1 MRGRRSDRGR
11 GVRRPRR
18 ATRRAGGA
26 GRRRVERTRDA
37 RCVAGGRGRSR
48 RGRAGARRRRRA
60 RGSSGN
66 TPRSTE
72 LRHGDRRGRSGG
84 GTARAGREVP
94 RVARAHL
101 AERRGAVV
109 RGGEQPKGERTRAC
123 SACVRM
129 ASATRRGVGTFPP
142 TGEYEKG
149 VGKIQTGWLRGASAN
164 ARVGGNPRVVNPGRK
179 LATPSAPRGRSK
191 ARDPRVINPSGF
203 PEPVAA
209 PEISKSAV
217 RPERTSHDADARP
230 SSIGPPSPLGRAT
243 ARARAAPRLDRAN
256 DSRARVSVV
265 GFRPA
270 RAERRR
276 PRGRAAAP
284 STGVSEPPRRAR
296 RSGSDAAR
304 RRRSGTQAAN
314 RSSTNGA
321 RSSVHAGSRTPR
333 KKSGESRVFS

>member
-1 MRGRRSDRGR
+1 M
-11 GVRRPRR
+11 
-18 ATRRAGGA
+18 
-26 GRRRVERTRDA
+26 
-37 RCVAGGRGRSR
+37 
-48 RGRAGARRRRRA
+48 
-60 RGSSGN
+60 
-66 TPRSTE
+66 
-72 LRHGDRRGRSGG
+72 
-84 GTARAGREVP
+84 
-94 RVARAHL
+94 
-101 AERRGAVV
+101 

-179 LATPSAPRGRSK
+179 LATPSAPGGDRKRETLELLIRPVS
-191 ARDPRVINPSGF
+191 PNPS
-203 PEPVAA
+203 P
-209 PEISKSAV
+209 
-217 RPERTSHDADARP
+217 RPRSRN
-230 SSIGPPSPLGRAT
+230 PPFDPNGRATTRTLVHPSDGWT
-243 ARARAAPRLDRAN
+243 ARARAAPRLDRAK
-256 DSRARVSVV
+256 DSRARVSIV

-321 RSSVHAGSRTPR
+321 RSSVHARFANR
-333 KKSGESRVFS
+333 KKKKWRIACFFVTAHCAFWLRSRDPISFEPATTPARFRSLGAFVLCTKKIV

>member
-1 MRGRRSDRGR
+1 M
-11 GVRRPRR
+11 
-18 ATRRAGGA
+18 
-26 GRRRVERTRDA
+26 
-37 RCVAGGRGRSR
+37 
-48 RGRAGARRRRRA
+48 
-60 RGSSGN
+60 
-66 TPRSTE
+66 
-72 LRHGDRRGRSGG
+72 
-84 GTARAGREVP
+84 
-94 RVARAHL
+94 
-101 AERRGAVV
+101 

-149 VGKIQTGWLRGASAN
+149 VGKIQTGWLRGTSAN

-209 PEISKSAV
+209 APEISKSAV

-230 SSIGPPSPLGRAT
+230 SSIGPPSPLGRVDG
-243 ARARAAPRLDRAN
+243 ARARRAAPRPRERFARAGIGRGVQAGAR
-256 DSRARVSVV
+256 RAAT
-265 GFRPA
+265 PA
-270 RAERRR
+270 RARRGALDGR
-276 PRGRAAAP
+276 FRAAAEGA
-284 STGVSEPPRRAR
+284 SVRVRRRAA
-296 RSGSDAAR
+296 GVG
-304 RRRSGTQAAN
+304 SGTQAAN
-314 RSSTNGA
+314 RSST

>member
-1 MRGRRSDRGR
+1 M
-11 GVRRPRR
+11 
-18 ATRRAGGA
+18 
-26 GRRRVERTRDA
+26 
-37 RCVAGGRGRSR
+37 
-48 RGRAGARRRRRA
+48 
-60 RGSSGN
+60 
-66 TPRSTE
+66 
-72 LRHGDRRGRSGG
+72 
-84 GTARAGREVP
+84 
-94 RVARAHL
+94 
-101 AERRGAVV
+101 

-230 SSIGPPSPLGRAT
+230 SSIGPPSPLGRVDG
-243 ARARAAPRLDRAN
+243 ARARRAAPRPRERFARAGIGRGVQAGAR
-256 DSRARVSVV
+256 RAAT
-265 GFRPA
+265 PA
-270 RAERRR
+270 RARRGALDGR
-276 PRGRAAAP
+276 FRAAAEGA
-284 STGVSEPPRRAR
+284 SVRVRRRAA
-296 RSGSDAAR
+296 GAG
-304 RRRSGTQAAN
+304 SGTQAAN

-321 RSSVHAGSRTPR
+321 RSSVHARFANR
-333 KKSGESRVFS
+333 KKKKWRIACFFVTAHCAFWLRSRDPISFEPATTPARFRSLGAFVLCTKKIV

>member
-1 MRGRRSDRGR
+1 M
-11 GVRRPRR
+11 
-18 ATRRAGGA
+18 
-26 GRRRVERTRDA
+26 
-37 RCVAGGRGRSR
+37 
-48 RGRAGARRRRRA
+48 
-60 RGSSGN
+60 
-66 TPRSTE
+66 
-72 LRHGDRRGRSGG
+72 
-84 GTARAGREVP
+84 
-94 RVARAHL
+94 
-101 AERRGAVV
+101 

-179 LATPSAPRGRSK
+179 IATPSAPRGRSK

-230 SSIGPPSPLGRAT
+230 SSIGPPSPLGRVDG
-243 ARARAAPRLDRAN
+243 ARARRAAPRPRERFARAGIGRGVQAGAR
-256 DSRARVSVV
+256 RAAT
-265 GFRPA
+265 PA
-270 RAERRR
+270 RARPRRAFPSR
-276 PRGRAAAP
+276 RGGRVGPRPTPRGRRRQRTARLR
-284 STGVSEPPRRAR
+284 TGRGRAF
-296 RSGSDAAR
+296 
-304 RRRSGTQAAN
+304 TP
-314 RSSTNGA
+314 
-321 RSSVHAGSRTPR
+321 GSRTGR

>member
-1 MRGRRSDRGR
+1 M
-11 GVRRPRR
+11 
-18 ATRRAGGA
+18 
-26 GRRRVERTRDA
+26 
-37 RCVAGGRGRSR
+37 
-48 RGRAGARRRRRA
+48 
-60 RGSSGN
+60 
-66 TPRSTE
+66 
-72 LRHGDRRGRSGG
+72 
-84 GTARAGREVP
+84 
-94 RVARAHL
+94 
-101 AERRGAVV
+101 

-149 VGKIQTGWLRGASAN
+149 VGKIQTGWLRGTSAN

-203 PEPVAA
+203 PSPRPRSRNPPFDPNGRATTRTLVHHR
-209 PEISKSAV
+209 SAH
-217 RPERTSHDADARP
+217 RRP
-230 SSIGPPSPLGRAT
+230 SDGWT
-243 ARARAAPRLDRAN
+243 ARARAAPRLDRSN

-265 GFRPA
+265 GLRPA

-304 RRRSGTQAAN
+304 PASDRGRRQRT
-314 RSSTNGA
+314 A
-321 RSSVHAGSRTPR
+321 RLRTGRGRAFTPGSRTGR